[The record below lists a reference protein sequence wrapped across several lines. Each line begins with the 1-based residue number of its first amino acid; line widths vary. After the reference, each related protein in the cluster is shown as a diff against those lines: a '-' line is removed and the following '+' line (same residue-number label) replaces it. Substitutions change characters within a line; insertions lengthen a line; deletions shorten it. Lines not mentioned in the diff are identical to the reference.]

1 MVKVWIIMFTKI
13 IILFSIIIL
22 VLFIFRLFNKI
33 SSSND
38 KNEETKDKIVD
49 LEKDPKTDEYKPKE

>member
-1 MVKVWIIMFTKI
+1 MFTKI
-13 IILFSIIIL
+13 IILTSIIIL

-38 KNEETKDKIVD
+38 KNEKTKDKIVD
-49 LEKDPKTDEYKPKE
+49 LEKDPKSDEYKPKE

>member
-33 SSSND
+33 SSPND
-38 KNEETKDKIVD
+38 KNEKTKDKVVD
-49 LEKDPKTDEYKPKE
+49 LEKDPKTDEYKPKK